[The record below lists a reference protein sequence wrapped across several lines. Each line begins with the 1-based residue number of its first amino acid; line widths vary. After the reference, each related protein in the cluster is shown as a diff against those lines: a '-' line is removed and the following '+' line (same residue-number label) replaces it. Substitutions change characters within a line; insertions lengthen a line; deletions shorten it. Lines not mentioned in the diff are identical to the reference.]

1 MERSGEHIEILVG
14 RERDEHSMNEGVA
27 MGNIKC
33 AGEWGG
39 VPQFYYSKG
48 RMRDRARAW
57 LEAEYK

>member
-33 AGEWGG
+33 AGNGG
-39 VPQFYYSKG
+39 VFPSFTTV
-48 RMRDRARAW
+48 R
-57 LEAEYK
+57 EE